1 MEMKLVK
8 LIIDNFRCIKHFE
21 INADGENVYIQ
32 GKNGSGK
39 TTIYDSFLWVLFG
52 KNSLNESKFSIRPSN
67 APNEIEPS
75 VSVTF
80 MIDETEKEFKKVFV
94 SKYSRDTGE
103 FRESKLEC
111 FINGVPKKIR
121 EYESE
126 ISEIID
132 ENLFKL
138 LTNSRYFN
146 ESINWKDR
154 RKILFEVCGVM
165 SEVDVCNTDEKFNCL
180 IEQLEKFGTSEE
192 YKKSLTADK
201 KNISKEINNIKPRI
215 DEVYKQIDTSI
226 DTSIDIATEQA
237 NLDVLNTQYS
247 NLLNESSKL
256 KNGTSNV
263 LDKQIQEHENNLFEL
278 NKANREFV
286 EQQKAKNNLELSK
299 WQDKERLLKQEQS
312 KLENDVFKTNN
323 HISEN
328 TTQIKQIRD
337 KYKALNA
344 KQWQGD
350 TVCPTCN
357 QSLPSEQV
365 ETAKAQFNSN
375 KSKSLEKLQLLAERL
390 KSDNEKFKATLSQ
403 LEKAKNNLTKD
414 FEQLEKEKPIVTDT
428 PFNLPDFEEK
438 KKDIESKIRELTIEK
453 EKSSTSVVTEL
464 QKIASQVDDVQA
476 KIKECN
482 SKIATIETN
491 NKLENRIEEL
501 RQEQKNLQAK
511 QSENLKM
518 LDLLDDFIEIKVKS
532 IEKSINDKFKIAR
545 FKLFE
550 QNKTNDSLNECCE
563 VICNNSPRYNDINNA
578 GKTIV
583 GIDIIQ
589 TLAKHYEKNVPIFI
603 DNVDSLDTDNI
614 NKVISDIEQQII
626 TLKVSDDTQLIIK
639 E

>member
-237 NLDVLNTQYS
+237 NLDTLNTQY
-247 NLLNESSKL
+247 NDLLNESSKL

-323 HISEN
+323 HLSEN
-328 TTQIKQIRD
+328 TTQIQQIRD

-501 RQEQKNLQAK
+501 RAEQKNLQAN